1 MDAGTGNKGKKA
13 VTTPKKVKSTPVAGA
28 AQAKVGKKA
37 AGIKEKARA
46 KKKKSAKGAKPKP
59 NPNPKGPRDFSL
71 ESLQSQL
78 RLGGLHKFRYAAKKK
93 APAAKTADLAEAEAA
108 ADAAAAPLTKR
119 ERGAQQ
125 RANKKDFQTAV
136 SALYTELLPEITHDL
151 MVVAFSRRQKGEV
164 TEEGA
169 DEPDDDADDN
179 KGVRVSKEDL
189 DFVLGRHSHRL
200 LVGTTGGEDAAEDA
214 KNRKAKEKK
223 VAAAAAAAAA
233 AVKA

>member
-1 MDAGTGNKGKKA
+1 MDASTGNKGKKA
-13 VTTPKKVKSTPVAGA
+13 VTTPKKVKNTPVAGA

-46 KKKKSAKGAKPKP
+46 NKKKSAKGVKPKS
-59 NPNPKGPRDFSL
+59 NLKRPRDFSL
-71 ESLQSQL
+71 DSLQSQL
-78 RLGGLHKFRYAAKKK
+78 RLGGLHKFRYAVKKK
-93 APAAKTADLAEAEAA
+93 KTTTTAADLAEAEAA

-164 TEEGA
+164 TEGA
-169 DEPDDDADDN
+169 DEPDDDADAADN
-179 KGVRVSKEDL
+179 RGVRVSKEDL
-189 DFVLGRHSHRL
+189 DFVLGRPSHRL
-200 LVGTTGGEDAAEDA
+200 LVGTTAGEDAAEDA

-223 VAAAAAAAAA
+223 EKAAA
-233 AVKA
+233 KA